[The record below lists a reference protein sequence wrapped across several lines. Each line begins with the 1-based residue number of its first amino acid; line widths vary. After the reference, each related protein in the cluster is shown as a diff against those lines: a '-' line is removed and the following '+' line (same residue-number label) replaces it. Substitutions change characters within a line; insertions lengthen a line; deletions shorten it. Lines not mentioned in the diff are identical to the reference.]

1 MAATYKDI
9 QKMTG
14 LSLSTISKYFN
25 GGNVR
30 PDNAEAIKRAAS
42 ELDYRVNSFAQSL
55 RTQKSKTVG
64 VLLPDL
70 TNTFHAQII
79 SGVSLDLMHAGYGVI
94 VGSFGESEESMD
106 DAVEFLLSKMVDG
119 LVVVP
124 TAAGRL
130 PVALQS
136 ASNGHPPVVVLDR
149 TPSDDVDSV
158 TVDNERAGL
167 DVGRLLLAHGH
178 RSIGILAGPQG
189 LSSTSQRAA
198 GVLSAFSEVGADVPD
213 ANVVH
218 TALSVEQARQAAHG
232 LLTRTDRPTS
242 IFATNSELTVG
253 AAIAIRELQLEL
265 PGDLSMVGFDN
276 VDFARALPPG
286 LDIVVQPVPEIAHA
300 AAELLLARMEHAQD
314 GQVAH
319 RVLQCS
325 MMRGASVGAP
335 PLAARSVR

>member
-1 MAATYKDI
+1 VAATYKDI

-149 TPSDDVDSV
+149 TP
-158 TVDNERAGL
+158 
-167 DVGRLLLAHGH
+167 
-178 RSIGILAGPQG
+178 
-189 LSSTSQRAA
+189 
-198 GVLSAFSEVGADVPD
+198 
-213 ANVVH
+213 
-218 TALSVEQARQAAHG
+218 
-232 LLTRTDRPTS
+232 
-242 IFATNSELTVG
+242 
-253 AAIAIRELQLEL
+253 
-265 PGDLSMVGFDN
+265 
-276 VDFARALPPG
+276 
-286 LDIVVQPVPEIAHA
+286 
-300 AAELLLARMEHAQD
+300 
-314 GQVAH
+314 
-319 RVLQCS
+319 
-325 MMRGASVGAP
+325 
-335 PLAARSVR
+335 